1 MIQIVSMLSN
11 TEVSTITNWQQRSDH
26 KVE

>member
-11 TEVSTITNWQQRSDH
+11 TEVSTITNW
-26 KVE
+26 